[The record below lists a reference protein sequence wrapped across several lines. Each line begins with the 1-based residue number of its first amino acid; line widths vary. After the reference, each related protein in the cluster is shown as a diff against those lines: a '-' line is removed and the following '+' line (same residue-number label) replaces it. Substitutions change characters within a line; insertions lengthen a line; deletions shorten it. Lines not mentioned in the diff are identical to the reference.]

1 MVWPGEDPDEE
12 PGSDHMTRPGTA
24 KPRVARTAKAS
35 TPAAQGSARTAKGS
49 AGAGK
54 GSSRP
59 VKGAVRAVPGGR
71 RGPGQPGSA
80 RRVPGDSPGPAGAFA
95 TGQPLDT
102 APGGAALLGFA
113 EYAAGDDDRFGGTS
127 DDELTGVICALDR
140 AEASAS
146 ALKHAASKRPATEHA
161 SSV

>member
-24 KPRVARTAKAS
+24 KPRVARSAKAS
-35 TPAAQGSARTAKGS
+35 ASAAPGST
-49 AGAGK
+49 
-54 GSSRP
+54 RP
-59 VKGAVRAVPGGR
+59 VKGSVRAMKGTR